1 MAACQCVICGHR
13 TDAPG
18 PTELGACR
26 GNTARFRHQ
35 LHHLWKCPRCLTIHN
50 IDPVDFA
57 DIYRDYPL
65 NQRRLDIFAR
75 GTLRNLLKRLRR
87 AGLRRD
93 AAILDYGC
101 GNGVLVDYLRERG
114 YTRVA
119 GYDPY
124 VEGFT
129 QIPEGVFDCVI
140 ANDVIEHVSD
150 PRRTIAECVRL
161 VKPGGLLYLGTAD
174 SAPVNMGNLEPD
186 IMRLHQPFH
195 RVIITE
201 ATLHQLARETGFD
214 LIQVYQRSYMDTLI
228 PFSNYRFLDE
238 FSKALGHDMDLML
251 QPAAAKVML
260 RRPSLWFYAYFGYFF
275 PSAFEPA
282 GILRR
287 SF

>member
-13 TDAPG
+13 SDAPG
-18 PTELGACR
+18 QAELGACC

-35 LHHLWKCPRCLTIHN
+35 LHHLWKCPHCLTIHN

-150 PRRTIAECVRL
+150 PRCTIAECVRL

-174 SAPVNMGNLEPD
+174 SAPVDMGNLEPD

-287 SF
+287 SC

>member
-1 MAACQCVICGHR
+1 MAACQCVICGHW

-18 PTELGACR
+18 PAELGACR

-65 NQRRLDIFAR
+65 NQRRLDVFAR
-75 GTLRNLLKRLRR
+75 STLRNLLKRLRR
-87 AGLRRD
+87 AGLPND

-114 YTRVA
+114 YTRVE

-124 VEGFT
+124 VERFARA
-129 QIPEGVFDCVI
+129 PEGVFDCVI

-150 PRRTIAECVRL
+150 PRRTVAECAHL

-174 SAPVNMGNLEPD
+174 SAPVDMGNLEPH

-201 ATLHQLARETGFD
+201 QSLHRLSRETGYG
-214 LIQVYQRSYMDTLI
+214 LVAAYRRSYMDTLM

-238 FSKALGHDMDLML
+238 FNQALGHDMDRAL
-251 QPAAAKVML
+251 QPEAGKIML
-260 RRPSLWFYAYFGYFF
+260 KKPSLWFFAFFGYLF
-275 PSAFEPA
+275 PSAYEPA
-282 GILRR
+282 LVLRR
-287 SF
+287 PA